1 VRDRR
6 PLALTGPVVG
16 LALLAGACG
25 NQTSG
30 GSTSVSPVGAP
41 GYYENTIVGLR
52 AASVR
57 PS

>member
-6 PLALTGPVVG
+6 PLALAGPVVG

-41 GYYENTIVGLR
+41 GYYSHQVAGLR

>member
-1 VRDRR
+1 MRDRR
-6 PLALTGPVVG
+6 PLALTGPVVS

-30 GSTSVSPVGAP
+30 GTSVSPVGAP
-41 GYYENTIVGLR
+41 GYYSHQVAGLR